1 MFGLGWPSAA
11 AHERL
16 AAWTNGCPA
25 AQEPPSAKVPKGVA
39 HACCDGSFAV
49 LVGAGVWRRRGG
61 LCVPCYLMLIL
72 SPKLRLN
79 DVGLCL

>member
-39 HACCDGSFAV
+39 HACCDESFAV
-49 LVGAGVWRRRGG
+49 LVGQVYGDCGAACACRV
-61 LCVPCYLMLIL
+61 I
-72 SPKLRLN
+72 
-79 DVGLCL
+79 

>member
-39 HACCDGSFAV
+39 HACCDESFAV
-49 LVGAGVWRRRGG
+49 LVGQVYGG
-61 LCVPCYLMLIL
+61 GGAACACRVI
-72 SPKLRLN
+72 
-79 DVGLCL
+79 